1 MRDEEGWV
9 GKGGIISGQPDLV
22 APIPSQRVEVA
33 QKCRFLNVLLHEF
46 VQCEECGFVS
56 LVDEACGA
64 HLKRVHC
71 AAIVCD
77 VCDKVR
83 VFLCFL
89 CIPLVNVHSEW
100 DSQFIYVQDFLVIVN
115 DDNVRLEVGDAQVG
129 WNGASSCCFP
139 TWQITEHFKL
149 FFAHTVDNEIDD
161 LHMYISVFSYVNNNS

>member
-71 AAIVCD
+71 AFVACD
-77 VCDKVR
+77 VCGKV
-83 VFLCFL
+83 
-89 CIPLVNVHSEW
+89 
-100 DSQFIYVQDFLVIVN
+100 
-115 DDNVRLEVGDAQVG
+115 
-129 WNGASSCCFP
+129 
-139 TWQITEHFKL
+139 
-149 FFAHTVDNEIDD
+149 
-161 LHMYISVFSYVNNNS
+161 